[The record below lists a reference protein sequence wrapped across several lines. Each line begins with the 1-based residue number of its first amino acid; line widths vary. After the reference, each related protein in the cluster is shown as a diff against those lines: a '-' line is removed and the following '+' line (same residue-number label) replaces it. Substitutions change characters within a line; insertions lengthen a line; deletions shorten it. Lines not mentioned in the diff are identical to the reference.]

1 MGISLSRPGK
11 PKARALLLAKQRNSV
26 ALRQRIS
33 LNRATL
39 NNTLKQLGYPVRE
52 QPRLSMRPRQR
63 ASQTSPSPTLR
74 KRHLGQTRAESH
86 TNIRRRSQAARRL
99 SKQIDR
105 NKPLPPLPRSS
116 LSPSSK
122 LEEELQRGDIER
134 HREATLRRLESRRES
149 LHAQRSR
156 VPSIILKR
164 IKKSRMLWGDFV
176 TGTANS

>member
-11 PKARALLLAKQRNSV
+11 PKARALLLAKQRNLV

-52 QPRLSMRPRQR
+52 QPRLSMQPRQR
-63 ASQTSPSPTLR
+63 TSRTSSRTLT
-74 KRHLGQTRAESH
+74 KRHLGQTRAEHH
-86 TNIRRRSQAARRL
+86 TKVRRRSQAARRL
-99 SKQIDR
+99 SKEVDR

-116 LSPSSK
+116 LSPS
-122 LEEELQRGDIER
+122 LRLGEELQRGYIER

-149 LHAQRSR
+149 LPTPKSR

-164 IKKSRMLWGDFV
+164 IKRSRMLWGEFV